1 MAYSFIYPKPKAIFR
16 RETKIW
22 FAYTMLALM
31 CIIAFD
37 KVVEYQTSHKRAE
50 YMRTQEEI
58 QEIKLK
64 SIVVRDYIERLN
76 YEIKLGEGIETYNRG
91 LKDALTN
98 LLNLVPDQ
106 ITTRGME
113 LEYDSLTLRGLTPS
127 REVYKFLLE
136 APLRAIFTR
145 TRVEFYPLA
154 SGWFNFVSVSKTNP
168 PPTPP
173 KLESSKSEEK

>member
-22 FAYTMLALM
+22 FAYTILALM
-31 CIIAFD
+31 CIIVFD
-37 KVVEYQTSHKRAE
+37 RLVEYQTSQKRIE
-50 YMRTQEEI
+50 YMKIQEEI
-58 QEIKLK
+58 QEVKLK

-76 YEIKLGEGIETYNRG
+76 YEVKLGEGIETYNRG
-91 LKDALTN
+91 LKDALIN

-106 ITTRGME
+106 ITTRSME

-127 REVYKFLLE
+127 KEVYKFLLE

-145 TRVEFYPLA
+145 TKVKFYPLA
-154 SGWFNFVSVSKTNP
+154 SGWFNFVSVSKNP
-168 PPTPP
+168 PPVSP
-173 KLESSKSEEK
+173 KLKSSTLEEK

>member
-1 MAYSFIYPKPKAIFR
+1 MAYSFIHPKPKAIFK

-22 FAYTMLALM
+22 FAYTILALV
-31 CIIAFD
+31 CIVAFD
-37 KVVEYQTSHKRAE
+37 KVVEYQTSQKRAE
-50 YMRTQEEI
+50 YMRIQEEI

-76 YEIKLGEGIETYNRG
+76 YEVKLGEGIEAYNKG
-91 LKDALTN
+91 LKDALAN

-113 LEYDSLTLRGLTPS
+113 LDYNSLMLKGLTPS

-136 APLRAIFTR
+136 APLRAIFTH

-154 SGWFNFVSVSKTNP
+154 SGWFNFVSVSKTNHP
-168 PPTPP
+168 PAPP
-173 KLESSKSEEK
+173 KSKSSELEEK